1 MGMAASQARFL
12 TLTARKSNTEY
23 QGQQV
28 NQQRTALANE
38 SANIY
43 SKLAN
48 MDVPTAPSKT
58 SFNRDMYSF
67 KGANNEKYEITN
79 LRSLS
84 EVKDSNGNP
93 TGSYTGVATISFDE
107 YTEIVDQGTTLGDFT
122 RTSNG
127 LISITGTSTY
137 YKEQECRKDNTE
149 NTTGTTA
156 EKIDNTKVA
165 INQKIIEKYA
175 RDNGLNVSELKPEDF
190 TYLRPVDKDGKDS
203 AGAGYFM
210 YTKDL
215 EDGASSSKKLKY
227 AMSSTTTPSTKDV
240 DITITKNE
248 QGRYTNI
255 ALANGHGLNI
265 SGNDANLSYEYGTD
279 EEGYEKAMADYEYKK
294 AQYDKEVDVLNN
306 KTEVIQNQDKR
317 LELKLK
323 QLDTE
328 RNALNT
334 EMEAVKGYLKK
345 NVEGTF
351 NTFG

>member
-28 NQQRTALANE
+28 NQQRTSLANE

-43 SKLAN
+43 NKLAN

-58 SFNRDMYSF
+58 SFNRDIYTF
-67 KGANNEKYEITN
+67 KGGDDQKFSIMSVSNVKKEGNKTTATLRINYNVPTDTADKINLGEINSYTAPIGSTPGTLEINNTKKYAVFECGKGEGQKRVNDVVLNKYCTDNGVDSVNASDFVFAQEILDDEEN
-79 LRSLS
+79 KLS
-84 EVKDSNGNP
+84 TTGRFIHKSQLVTDENGNYPSDATYYAVGTRQTPTTKEIEAEIERNDSN
-93 TGSYTGVATISFDE
+93 
-107 YTEIVDQGTTLGDFT
+107 
-122 RTSNG
+122 R
-127 LISITGTSTY
+127 
-137 YKEQECRKDNTE
+137 C
-149 NTTGTTA
+149 
-156 EKIDNTKVA
+156 TKV
-165 INQKIIEKYA
+165 KITE
-175 RDNGLNVSELKPEDF
+175 E
-190 TYLRPVDKDGKDS
+190 
-203 AGAGYFM
+203 
-210 YTKDL
+210 
-215 EDGASSSKKLKY
+215 
-227 AMSSTTTPSTKDV
+227 
-240 DITITKNE
+240 
-248 QGRYTNI
+248 
-255 ALANGHGLNI
+255 HGL
-265 SGNDANLSYEYGTD
+265 GVKGDMELGYEYGTD
-279 EEGYEKAMADYEYKK
+279 EDEYEKAFADYEYKK
-294 AQYDKEVDVLNN
+294 AIYDKEVDVLNS